1 MNKQPKGALKTSGDG
16 QVVDDQVY
24 SSIRCCSVCKATY
37 SDTTWARGK
46 IEGGACRCYSYTGTG
61 EIDISAIVLVIL
73 NFLDGASKLEDSVK
87 DGGVFKYSTS
97 ECGSAT
103 KRRKRFDEFLAT
115 NNETES
121 QREMSKM
128 KIKRQ
133 VEVQQESSETRTST
147 TTTTVCKA
155 TSGPASG
162 SECVFPFNYKGVSYT
177 GCTLFEDTKPWCS
190 TQTDA
195 NNNHVSG
202 VDAWGYCDAT
212 CPKQGCQK

>member
-1 MNKQPKGALKTSGDG
+1 MVTDKWLTTRST
-16 QVVDDQVY
+16 VVYAAVQ
-24 SSIRCCSVCKATY
+24 S
-37 SDTTWARGK
+37 ARPPTPTPHGH
-46 IEGGACRCYSYTGTG
+46 EGRLREELVDVIHTLELVRLTFQRLF
-61 EIDISAIVLVIL
+61 LVIL

-212 CPKQGCQK
+212 CPKQGFQK